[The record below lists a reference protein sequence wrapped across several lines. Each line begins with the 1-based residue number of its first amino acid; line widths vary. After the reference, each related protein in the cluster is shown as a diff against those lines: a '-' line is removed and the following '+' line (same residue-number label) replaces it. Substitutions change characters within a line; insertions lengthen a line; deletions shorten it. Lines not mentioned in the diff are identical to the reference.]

1 MIEIMNVELSKKTVK
16 TGEQIVI
23 SIEIK
28 ETTRYPYKY
37 PYKYPKNYTGIA
49 LPEQ

>member
-1 MIEIMNVELSKKTVK
+1 MIEIVDVELSKQTAK
-16 TGEQIVI
+16 TGEKIVI
-23 SIEIK
+23 SIEIR